1 MLKINNM
8 LAGVLFAL
16 VFPVLA
22 TVSGY
27 FLKDNAYIINRPFLP
42 CIIAIALN
50 LVVLRIFF
58 KAGADKTARGVIMV
72 SFVYLL
78 LFFVFKIH
86 PAK

>member
-1 MLKINNM
+1 MP
-8 LAGVLFAL
+8 AGILFAL
-16 VFPVLA
+16 VFPALA

-27 FLKDNAYIINRPFLP
+27 LLKGNAYIMSRPFLP
-42 CIIAIALN
+42 CFVAIALN
-50 LVVLRIFF
+50 LVLLRILF
-58 KAGADKTARGVIMV
+58 KAGSEKTARGVILV

>member
-1 MLKINNM
+1 M

-16 VFPVLA
+16 VFPALA

-27 FLKDNAYIINRPFLP
+27 FLKENAYINSRPFLL
-42 CIIAIALN
+42 CFIAVALN
-50 LVVLRIFF
+50 LVLLRVFF
-58 KAGADKTARGVIMV
+58 KAGADKTARGVILV

>member
-1 MLKINNM
+1 MFKINNM

-16 VFPVLA
+16 VFPALA

-27 FLKDNAYIINRPFLP
+27 FLKDNAYLLGRPFLL
-42 CIIAIALN
+42 CFAAVALN
-50 LVVLRIFF
+50 LVLLRIFF
-58 KAGADKTARGVIMV
+58 KAGSDKPARGVILV

-86 PAK
+86 SGK